1 MSCYDKTKHVGGVDV
16 EKIQRTIEVERI
28 VNLVRGFG
36 WDIIESK
43 TDGDVLRLIIE
54 KKVMPPAAPAP

>member
-1 MSCYDKTKHVGGVDV
+1 M